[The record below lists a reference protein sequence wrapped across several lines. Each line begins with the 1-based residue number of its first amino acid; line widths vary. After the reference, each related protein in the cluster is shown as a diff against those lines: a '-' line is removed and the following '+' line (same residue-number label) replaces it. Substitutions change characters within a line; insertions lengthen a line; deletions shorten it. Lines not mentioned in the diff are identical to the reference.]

1 MSTCYSYAELAEILG
16 VKAPLLMLDRLE
28 VLPESGQAQGRK
40 MVSNNEFMFAGHFP
54 GQPVMP
60 GVLQVAAM
68 AQASKALLQQMA
80 QQESGTAVL
89 VSMER
94 VKFRKPVLPGMV
106 LQIAVQSCGRSDAG
120 RYHFQVKNSV
130 DGELAS
136 SGNLTFEFFGEDYFR
151 SQPPS
156 GKGCPWPDSMQ
167 GQYCDAQQ
175 IMSHIPHRIPFLLVD
190 RMYAGKDRDTA
201 YGFKNITGNDIL
213 GQSVQ
218 RGFFPGYLQVE
229 ALAQLGC
236 AELLRRPENAGK
248 LGMFMSIDEAHF
260 ESLVFPG
267 EQLLMYSHC
276 EFGGRFGIAEGELYV
291 EDRQVGRAKLKFAIL
306 KL

>member
-1 MSTCYSYAELAEILG
+1 MATCYSYSELAGLLG

-28 VLPESGQAQGRK
+28 VMPDSAEARGRK

-68 AQASKALLQQMA
+68 AQASKALLLQLA
-80 QQESGTAVL
+80 PQESGTAVL
-89 VSMER
+89 VAVEK

-106 LQIAVQSCGRSDAG
+106 LEIAVQSSGRDEQG
-120 RYHFQVKNSV
+120 RYKFQVKNHV
-130 DGELAS
+130 EGELAS
-136 SGNLTFEFFGEDYFR
+136 SGSVSFGFFGEDYFR
-151 SQPPS
+151 ALPAT
-156 GKGCPWPDSMQ
+156 GKACPWQDMLQ
-167 GQYCDAQQ
+167 GEYCDAQQ
-175 IMSHIPHRIPFLLVD
+175 IMQHIPHRIPFLLID
-190 RMYAGKDRDTA
+190 RMYAGQDRDTA

-213 GQSVQ
+213 TQAVG

-248 LGMFMSIDEAHF
+248 LGLFMSIDEAYF
-260 ESLVFPG
+260 DALVFPG
-267 EQLLMYSHC
+267 EQLQLYSHC
-276 EFGGRFGIAEGELYV
+276 EFGGRFGLAEGEFYV